1 MIAVVD
7 LMFPIVSALFLI
19 SISFSGTGRTI
30 VIRGGGGAK
39 KAEAA
44 RREERESYDRAEGEI
59 DSKSQLE

>member
-1 MIAVVD
+1 
-7 LMFPIVSALFLI
+7 MFPIVSALFLI

-39 KAEAA
+39 KAA